1 MPRRTKR
8 ARIVSM
14 RIHEHEYQALS
25 KYATD
30 QNDTL
35 ADTLRDAM
43 REHIGLTDDRQLP
56 LPNSEGKHAAT
67 G

>member
-25 KYATD
+25 KYATE
-30 QNDTL
+30 QKDTL

-43 REHIGLTDDRQLP
+43 REHIGLQDERQLP
-56 LPNSEGKHAAT
+56 LPHNEGEHAT
-67 G
+67 